1 MNYPKEQVSVIDCY
15 YEGVNGWTYS
25 HTLLNAED
33 VQPFD
38 TSDNYRDMYLTRVL
52 EDDPLPQMHL
62 LRRSV
67 HDTIQAKDE
76 KGNYLDPVSE

>member
-1 MNYPKEQVSVIDCY
+1 MNYPKDQVTVIDCY

-33 VQPFD
+33 VHPFD
-38 TSDNYRDMYLTRVL
+38 TSDTYRDMYLTRVL
-52 EDDPLPQMHL
+52 EDDPQPQHHL

-67 HDTIQAKDE
+67 HDTIQAQDQH
-76 KGNYLDPVSE
+76 GNPLGSAEE